1 MMLDPLKL
9 RVIALFASLISDQTL
24 KRQLQIALIVAA
36 EETLRERG
44 EH

>member
-9 RVIALFASLISDQTL
+9 RVIAFFASLICDQML
-24 KRQLQIALIVAA
+24 KRQLQIALIVAT